1 VPKRLQ
7 TQPTTVINLAPQNPE
22 TPAEPEKP
30 LEREEKEPGWFI
42 SDLMKI
48 PGNEWE
54 KIYHLELQR
63 LEPKVP
69 GVAGSKGYLWTF
81 FAPITYADVKKRWG
95 GGKFRMDLCKNGHY
109 FKTHNFDIEGDPIY
123 DRSREIPPATTNGN
137 GNGLGGN
144 ADFQKE
150 FISVL
155 REELQRSRESNQGQ
169 SNGSEHVI
177 DMLTKA
183 SERAMEIVTKQTPVA
198 ADPTAQVNA
207 LLSAAEK
214 LANLRAPAAGGGL
227 GSLGDA
233 LIAKLVEKLLNPP
246 NPLEELTKL
255 SAIFEVV
262 EKIRGNGGGEPKD
275 WKAAAVQA
283 VTQHLPDILDTFKQ
297 TSPANVAQARANEAQ
312 ARART
317 AEALRV
323 VPIDRQQPQ
332 AQPAAQ
338 PAAAAPPA
346 PAIHVEG
353 GLHLEPRDGAA
364 SAPAVEVMPA
374 AQPAPA
380 PVSQEQYDEGMKV
393 QVVNM
398 MRYGASGSAIATFL
412 EDVKPDLAK
421 DLVNYPEQTITQ
433 FFLQDPVLKLLVEDP
448 RWHEVLADARAYMT
462 EDEVTVGPN

>member
-1 VPKRLQ
+1 MQ
-7 TQPTTVINLAPQNPE
+7 QPQTVINLAPQNSEATPE
-22 TPAEPEKP
+22 SEKP
-30 LEREEKEPGWFI
+30 VEREEKEPGWFI

-48 PGNEWE
+48 PATEWE

-123 DRSREIPPATTNGN
+123 DRSREIPPATSSN

-155 REELQRSRESNQGQ
+155 REELQRSRESNQQGT
-169 SNGSEHVI
+169 GSEHVI
-177 DMLTKA
+177 EMLTKA
-183 SERAMEIVTKQTPVA
+183 SERAMEIVTKQAPA
-198 ADPTAQVNA
+198 ASDPTAQLTA
-207 LLSAAEK
+207 LLSMAEK
-214 LANLRAPAAGGGL
+214 IANLRAPAGGGL
-227 GSLGDA
+227 LGGGFGEIITVLTNLGVLSKPKSLAEQIADA
-233 LIAKLVEKLLNPP
+233 KALQELV
-246 NPLEELTKL
+246 
-255 SAIFEVV
+255 
-262 EKIRGNGGGEPKD
+262 GGGGGEPKD

-283 VTQHLPDILDTFKQ
+283 ATQHLPEILEAFKA
-297 TSPANVAQARANEAQ
+297 PANAAQARAAEAN

-317 AEALRV
+317 AETLRT
-323 VPIDRQQPQ
+323 VPIHQPQ
-332 AQPAAQ
+332 PQPAAQ
-338 PAAAAPPA
+338 PAAAPAAPT
-346 PAIHVEG
+346 IRVDG
-353 GLHLEPRDGAA
+353 GLHLEPRDAA
-364 SAPAVEVMPA
+364 PSPAVEVMPA

-398 MRYGASGSAIATFL
+398 MRYGASGSSIAMFL

-433 FFLQDPVLKLLVEDP
+433 FFSQDPILKLLVEDQ
-448 RWHEVLADARAYMT
+448 RWHEVLADARAYLT

>member
-1 VPKRLQ
+1 VPKAKF
-7 TQPTTVINLAPQNPE
+7 QPQPQTVINLAPQNPE
-22 TPAEPEKP
+22 TPEPEKP
-30 LEREEKEPGWFI
+30 QEREEKEPGWFFGE
-42 SDLMKI
+42 MNRV
-48 PGNEWE
+48 PAGEWE
-54 KIYHLELQR
+54 KIYHLEIQR

-69 GVAGSKGYLWTF
+69 GVSGSKGYLWTF
-81 FAPITYADVKKRWG
+81 FAPVSLADIKSRWG

-123 DRSREIPPATTNGN
+123 DRSREIPPAASSN

-177 DMLTKA
+177 EMLTKA
-183 SERAMEIVTKQTPVA
+183 SDRAMEIVTKQAPTQT
-198 ADPTAQVNA
+198 DPAAQVNA
-207 LLSAAEK
+207 LLAAAEK
-214 LANLRAPAAGGGL
+214 LANLRQPAGGGAL
-227 GSLGDA
+227 GSLGDT

-255 SAIFEVV
+255 SGLFELV
-262 EKIRGNGGGEPKD
+262 EKIRGNAGGGEPKD
-275 WKAAAVQA
+275 WKAAAVQTL
-283 VTQHLPDILDTFKQ
+283 TQHLPEILETFKA
-297 TSPANVAQARANEAQ
+297 TSPAITAQARAAEAQ
-312 ARART
+312 ARARA
-317 AEALRV
+317 AETLRV
-323 VPIDRQQPQ
+323 VPIDRSQPQ
-332 AQPAAQ
+332 TQPAAQ
-338 PAAAAPPA
+338 PPAAAAPPMQN
-346 PAIHVEG
+346 IRVQG

-364 SAPAVEVMPA
+364 TAVEGMPA

-380 PVSQEQYDEGMKV
+380 PITQEQYDEGMKV

-421 DLVNYPEQTITQ
+421 DMVNYPEQTITQ
-433 FFLQDPVLKLLVEDP
+433 FFSQDPILKLMVEDP
-448 RWHEVLADARAYMT
+448 RWHEVLADARAYLS